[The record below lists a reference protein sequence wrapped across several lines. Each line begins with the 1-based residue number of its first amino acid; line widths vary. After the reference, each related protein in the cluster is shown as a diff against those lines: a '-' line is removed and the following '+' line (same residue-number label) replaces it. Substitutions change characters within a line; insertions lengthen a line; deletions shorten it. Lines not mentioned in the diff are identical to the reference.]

1 MGHRN
6 DETLTIAH
14 RHVRRKRRLEPMSAS
29 EDHQGVLARHRV
41 RKRCARPAPSSRDLN
56 RAFWTTPAHLFPK
69 PHNIHC
75 RQTIYIDIE
84 SPRDETSVTLA
95 LGR

>member
-1 MGHRN
+1 
-6 DETLTIAH
+6 
-14 RHVRRKRRLEPMSAS
+14 MSAS
-29 EDHQGVLARHRV
+29 EDHQGVLASSSEKTV
-41 RKRCARPAPSSRDLN
+41 RSARAPSSRDLN

-75 RQTIYIDIE
+75 PQTIYIDIE